1 MNRINKTVSQIWDD
15 NYVVPIYQ
23 RNYAWGED
31 QITQLLQ
38 DIYDAS
44 QNEESN
50 YFIGSL
56 VVLLRT
62 DGVFEVIDGQQRL
75 TTLHLIC
82 KKLGILKQS
91 HLSYDSRPEVEEFF
105 SDLFA
110 SKACDEFLED
120 SQALLM
126 YHLPQCQLKL
136 RPEHSLSPFKGLGG
150 F

>member
-44 QNEESN
+44 KNEESN

-82 KKLGILKQS
+82 KKLEILKQS

-110 SKACDEFLED
+110 SKACD
-120 SQALLM
+120 
-126 YHLPQCQLKL
+126 
-136 RPEHSLSPFKGLGG
+136 
-150 F
+150 